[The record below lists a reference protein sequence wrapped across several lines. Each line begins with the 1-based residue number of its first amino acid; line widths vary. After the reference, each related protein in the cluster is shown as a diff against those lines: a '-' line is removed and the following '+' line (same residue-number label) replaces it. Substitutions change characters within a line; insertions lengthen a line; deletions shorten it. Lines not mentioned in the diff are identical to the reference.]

1 MCLPEILANGG
12 FIHEYNFFVYHSHTN
27 VISGPIIV
35 CNLYKIRINN
45 LNREKRKKIPVVRFT
60 VYESNNTLN
69 VMLLY
74 EKSLFL

>member
-1 MCLPEILANGG
+1 MSLAYGG
-12 FIHEYNFFVYHSHTN
+12 QKN

-45 LNREKRKKIPVVRFT
+45 LNREKKKKIPVVRFT
-60 VYESNNTLN
+60 VYESNYTLN

-74 EKSLFL
+74 EKSSFL